1 YVSACSIITIQA
13 KGNCP
18 AKGYDCDDTL
28 PIRYRVRDDDNWANA
43 EVECIDEQACL
54 ADDYQIVDKAR
65 CRDSKWRAEG
75 KCDIP
80 TTSVV
85 CAKRCD
91 SDVCASHLH
100 DAPSEYK
107 KLSVHDATE
116 SSKCAVAKC
125 KCTLHSKLAWQ
136 MKNSSLHSSCSLT
149 GSGNGKWA
157 VNDKEKHTYVMCN
170 REKIKIFKKVRVK
183 IFIFCILEVYAHIC
197 NSGCDYSCPAGQVL
211 TRLLGDYVRTAIS
224 AKCTDDGI
232 LIGNGRHVE
241 RVGCS
246 SCDVADGRI
255 DLPDGD

>member
-1 YVSACSIITIQA
+1 SMTMVVRSTFLLAALSLVVVSGRFGPRVCSNITIQA
-13 KGNCP
+13 EGNCP

-28 PIRYRVRDDDNWANA
+28 PIRYRVRDEDNWANA
-43 EVECIDEQACL
+43 EVECVDEQACL
-54 ADDYQIVDKAR
+54 AVDYQIVDKVR

-125 KCTLHSKLAWQ
+125 KYGFVVLRRNGTPIKELP
-136 MKNSSLHSSCSLT
+136 SSTRLSC
-149 GSGNGKWA
+149 SGNGKWA
-157 VNDKEKHTYVMCN
+157 VNDKEKHTYVMCK
-170 REKIKIFKKVRVK
+170 RR
-183 IFIFCILEVYAHIC
+183 
-197 NSGCDYSCPAGQVL
+197 GGGQ
-211 TRLLGDYVRTAIS
+211 S
-224 AKCTDDGI
+224 
-232 LIGNGRHVE
+232 
-241 RVGCS
+241 CS
-246 SCDVADGRI
+246 SQCDDRPWSI
-255 DLPDGD
+255 DDW